1 VILSAPR
8 HGDPITAD
16 GKTAG
21 RQMQKFID
29 DLRTLP
35 FGEISV
41 TESGTVGSGAV
52 SVDCTAGDVTL
63 TIKSFPVTIF
73 KADASINSVII
84 GGMTVNGN
92 PAFSWNTQYQAYTIY
107 SFGLAK

>member
-1 VILSAPR
+1 
-8 HGDPITAD
+8 
-16 GKTAG
+16 
-21 RQMQKFID
+21 MQKFID
-29 DLRTLP
+29 DLRNLP

-41 TESGTVGSGAV
+41 RESGSVSAGAV

-63 TIKSFPVTIF
+63 TINSFPVTII
-73 KADASINSVII
+73 KSDASVNSVII

-92 PAFSWNTQYQAYTIY
+92 PAFSWNTQYQGFTIY